1 MPLSSEL
8 ISQFVKVTKDEKRDK
23 QENTVYGTVVNYG
36 GSKYVRLD
44 GSELL
49 TPVTMTVDAEA
60 GERVTVRLKNHTATV
75 TGNITSPAARVET
88 VKVVVDSVTGMEEI
102 IAETVTAEVLDVE
115 RARITALEADNL
127 TIHDKVNANKADIEV
142 LKAGI
147 VDVDYLDADYAQFK
161 TMTAEN
167 FSAVNADIESLETR
181 KLDATAASST
191 YATITNLEASN
202 ALINELQ
209 TNKLSATDIEG
220 LYANI
225 DFSNISK
232 ATMASFYANSGLI
245 QNAIIGEATISG
257 RLMGVS
263 ISGDLIEAG
272 TIIADKLVV
281 QGEDGLYYALNTDG
295 VTVEANQTSYNSLN
309 GNIILAHSITASK
322 IMVDDL
328 VSFGATIGGFKITSS
343 SIYSGVKESVSN
355 TTRGIYFDNS
365 GQAAFGNST
374 NYIKFYENS
383 EGSYKLDISADSIL
397 FNNSGTMQSVSS
409 AITRIETIASEAK
422 SMSSVAR
429 VTANDAKTVANNVKT
444 DVASLTI
451 RVEEAESNI
460 QAVSKL
466 IKDLDNRVKVLEIGG

>member
-23 QENTVYGTVVNYG
+23 KETTVYGTVVNYNN
-36 GSKYVRLD
+36 SKYVRLD

-49 TPVTMTVDAEA
+49 TPATMTVDAEA

-75 TGNITSPAARVET
+75 TGNITSPSARVET
-88 VKVVVDSVTGMEEI
+88 VKIIVDNVTGIEEI
-102 IAETVTAEVLDVE
+102 IADTVTSETLNIE
-115 RARITALEADNL
+115 RARITALEADNV
-127 TIHDKVNANKADIEV
+127 TIHDEINANKADIEI
-142 LKAGI
+142 LKSGL

-191 YATITNLEASN
+191 YATITNLEAAN

-232 ATMASFYANSGLI
+232 ATMSSFYVNSGLI
-245 QNAIIGEATISG
+245 QNAVIGEATISG

-263 ISGDLIEAG
+263 ISGDLIEEG
-272 TIIADKLVV
+272 TIIAQKLVV
-281 QGEDGLYYALNTDG
+281 QGEDGLFYSLNTDG
-295 VTVEANQTSYNSLN
+295 MTVEANQTSYNSLN
-309 GNIILAHSITASK
+309 GNIILANSITASK
-322 IMVDDL
+322 ITVEDL
-328 VSFGATIGGFKITSS
+328 VAFGATIGGFKITDNSL
-343 SIYSGVKESVSN
+343 YSGVKDNVVN
-355 TTRGIYFDNS
+355 TTRGIYLDNI
-365 GQAAFGNST
+365 GQASFGDSN

-383 EGSYKLDISADSIL
+383 DGDYVLDISANSIS
-397 FNNSGTMQSVSS
+397 FNNSGTMQSISS
-409 AITRIETIASEAK
+409 VITKIETTASEAK

-429 VTANDAKTVANNVKT
+429 VTANDAKTTANEAKT
-444 DVASLTI
+444 LVNTAL
-451 RVEEAESNI
+451 NLI
-460 QAVSKL
+460 Q
-466 IKDLDNRVKVLEIGG
+466 DLDNRVKALEMGG

>member
-23 QENTVYGTVVNYG
+23 KETTVYGTVVNYNN
-36 GSKYVRLD
+36 SKYVRLD

-49 TPVTMTVDAEA
+49 TPATMTVDAEA

-75 TGNITSPAARVET
+75 TGNITSPSARVET
-88 VKVVVDSVTGMEEI
+88 VKIIVDNVTGIEEI
-102 IAETVTAEVLDVE
+102 IADTVTSETLNIE
-115 RARITALEADNL
+115 RARITALEADNV
-127 TIHDKVNANKADIEV
+127 TIHDEINANKADIEI
-142 LKAGI
+142 LKSGL

-191 YATITNLEASN
+191 YATITNLEAAN

-232 ATMASFYANSGLI
+232 ATMSSFYVNSGLI
-245 QNAIIGEATISG
+245 QNAVIGEATISG

-263 ISGDLIEAG
+263 ISGDLIEEG
-272 TIIADKLVV
+272 TIIAQKLVV
-281 QGEDGLYYALNTDG
+281 QGEDGLFYSLNTDG
-295 VTVEANQTSYNSLN
+295 MTVEANQTSYNSLN
-309 GNIILAHSITASK
+309 GNIILANSITASK
-322 IMVDDL
+322 ITVEDL
-328 VSFGATIGGFKITSS
+328 VSFGATIGGFKITDNSL
-343 SIYSGVKESVSN
+343 YSGVKENIAN
-355 TTRGIYFDNS
+355 TTRGIYLDNI
-365 GQAAFGNST
+365 GQASFGDSN

-383 EGSYKLDISADSIL
+383 NGDYVLDIFADSIS
-397 FNNSGTMQSVSS
+397 FNNSGTMQSISS
-409 AITRIETIASEAK
+409 VITKIETTANEAK

-429 VTANDAKTVANNVKT
+429 VTANDAKTTANEAKT
-444 DVASLTI
+444 ATNTAL
-451 RVEEAESNI
+451 NLI
-460 QAVSKL
+460 Q
-466 IKDLDNRVKVLEIGG
+466 DLDNRVKALEMGG

>member
-23 QENTVYGTVVNYG
+23 KETTVYGTVVNYNN
-36 GSKYVRLD
+36 SKYVRLD
-44 GSELL
+44 GSEFL
-49 TPVTMTVDAEA
+49 TPATMTVDAEA

-75 TGNITSPAARVET
+75 TGNITSPSARVET
-88 VKVVVDSVTGMEEI
+88 VKVIVDNVTGIEEI
-102 IAETVTAEVLDVE
+102 IADTVTSETLNVE
-115 RARITALEADNL
+115 RSRITALEADNV
-127 TIHDKVNANKADIEV
+127 TIHDEINANKADIEI
-142 LKAGI
+142 LKSGL

-191 YATITNLEASN
+191 YATITNLEAAN

-232 ATMASFYANSGLI
+232 ATMSSFYVNSGLI
-245 QNAIIGEATISG
+245 QNAVIGEATISG

-263 ISGDLIEAG
+263 ISGDLIEEG
-272 TIIADKLVV
+272 TIIAQKLVV
-281 QGEDGLYYALNTDG
+281 QGEDGLFYSLNTDG
-295 VTVEANQTSYNSLN
+295 MTVEANQTSYNSLN
-309 GNIILAHSITASK
+309 GNIILANSITASK
-322 IMVDDL
+322 ITVEDL
-328 VSFGATIGGFKITSS
+328 VAFGATIGGFKITDNSL
-343 SIYSGVKESVSN
+343 YSGAKDNVIN
-355 TTRGIYFDNS
+355 TTRGIYLDNI
-365 GQAAFGNST
+365 GQASFGDSN

-383 EGSYKLDISADSIL
+383 NGDYVLDISADSIS
-397 FNNSGTMQSVSS
+397 FNNSGTIQSISS
-409 AITRIETIASEAK
+409 VITKIETTANEAK

-429 VTANDAKTVANNVKT
+429 VTANDAKTTANEAKT
-444 DVASLTI
+444 LANTAL
-451 RVEEAESNI
+451 NLI
-460 QAVSKL
+460 Q
-466 IKDLDNRVKVLEIGG
+466 DLDNRVKALEMGG

>member
-23 QENTVYGTVVNYG
+23 KETTVYGTVVNYNN
-36 GSKYVRLD
+36 SKCVRLD

-49 TPVTMTVDAEA
+49 TPATMTVDAEA

-75 TGNITSPAARVET
+75 TGNITSPSARVET
-88 VKVVVDSVTGMEEI
+88 VKVIVDNVTGIEEI
-102 IAETVTAEVLDVE
+102 IADTVTSETLNIE
-115 RARITALEADNL
+115 RARITALEADNV
-127 TIHDKVNANKADIEV
+127 TIHDKINANKADIEI
-142 LKAGI
+142 LKSGL

-191 YATITNLEASN
+191 YATITNLEAAN

-232 ATMASFYANSGLI
+232 ATMSSFYVNSGLI
-245 QNAIIGEATISG
+245 QNAVIGEATISG

-263 ISGDLIEAG
+263 ISGDLIEEG
-272 TIIADKLVV
+272 TIIAQKLVV
-281 QGEDGLYYALNTDG
+281 QGEDGLFYSLNTDG
-295 VTVEANQTSYNSLN
+295 MTVEANQTSYNSLN
-309 GNIILAHSITASK
+309 GNIILANSITASK
-322 IMVDDL
+322 ITVEDL
-328 VSFGATIGGFKITSS
+328 VSFGATIGGFKITDNSL
-343 SIYSGVKESVSN
+343 YSGVKDNVVN
-355 TTRGIYFDNS
+355 TTRGIYLDNI
-365 GQAAFGNST
+365 GQASFGDSN

-383 EGSYKLDISADSIL
+383 NGDYVLDISADSIS
-397 FNNSGTMQSVSS
+397 FNNSGTMQSISS
-409 AITRIETIASEAK
+409 VITKIETTANEAK

-429 VTANDAKTVANNVKT
+429 VTANDAKTTASEAKT
-444 DVASLTI
+444 IGNTAL
-451 RVEEAESNI
+451 NLI
-460 QAVSKL
+460 Q
-466 IKDLDNRVKVLEIGG
+466 DLDNRVKALEMGG

>member
-23 QENTVYGTVVNYG
+23 KETTVYGTVVNYNN
-36 GSKYVRLD
+36 SKYVRLD

-49 TPVTMTVDAEA
+49 TPATMTVDAEA

-75 TGNITSPAARVET
+75 TGNITSPSARVET
-88 VKVVVDSVTGMEEI
+88 VKVIVDNVTGIEEI
-102 IAETVTAEVLDVE
+102 IADTVTSETLNVE
-115 RARITALEADNL
+115 RSRITALEADNV
-127 TIHDKVNANKADIEV
+127 TIHDEINANKADIEI
-142 LKAGI
+142 LKSGL

-191 YATITNLEASN
+191 YATITNLEAAN

-232 ATMASFYANSGLI
+232 ATMSSFYVNSGLI
-245 QNAIIGEATISG
+245 QNAVIGEATISG

-263 ISGDLIEAG
+263 ISGDLIEEG
-272 TIIADKLVV
+272 TIIAQKLVV
-281 QGEDGLYYALNTDG
+281 QGEDGLFYSLNTDG
-295 VTVEANQTSYNSLN
+295 MTVEANQTSYNSLN
-309 GNIILAHSITASK
+309 GNIILANSITASK
-322 IMVDDL
+322 ITVEDL
-328 VSFGATIGGFKITSS
+328 VAFGATIGGFKITDNSL
-343 SIYSGVKESVSN
+343 YSGAKDNVIN
-355 TTRGIYFDNS
+355 TTRGIYLDNI
-365 GQAAFGNST
+365 GQASFGDSN

-383 EGSYKLDISADSIL
+383 NGDYVLDISADSIS
-397 FNNSGTMQSVSS
+397 FNNSGTIQSISS
-409 AITRIETIASEAK
+409 VITKIETTANEAK

-429 VTANDAKTVANNVKT
+429 VTANDAKTTANEAKT
-444 DVASLTI
+444 LANTAL
-451 RVEEAESNI
+451 NLI
-460 QAVSKL
+460 Q
-466 IKDLDNRVKVLEIGG
+466 DLDNRVKALEMGG

>member
-23 QENTVYGTVVNYG
+23 KETTVYGTVVNYNN
-36 GSKYVRLD
+36 SKYVRLD

-49 TPVTMTVDAEA
+49 TPATMTVDAEA

-75 TGNITSPAARVET
+75 TGNITSPSARVET
-88 VKVVVDSVTGMEEI
+88 VKVIVDNVTGIEEI
-102 IAETVTAEVLDVE
+102 IAGTVTSETLNIE
-115 RARITALEADNL
+115 RARITALEADNV
-127 TIHDKVNANKADIEV
+127 TIHDEINANKADIEI
-142 LKAGI
+142 LKSGL

-191 YATITNLEASN
+191 YATITNLEAAN

-232 ATMASFYANSGLI
+232 ATMSSFYVNSGLI
-245 QNAIIGEATISG
+245 QNAVIGEATISG

-263 ISGDLIEAG
+263 ISGDLIEEG
-272 TIIADKLVV
+272 TIIAQKLVV
-281 QGEDGLYYALNTDG
+281 QGEDGLFYSLNTDG
-295 VTVEANQTSYNSLN
+295 MTVEANQTSYNSLN
-309 GNIILAHSITASK
+309 GNIILANSITASK
-322 IMVDDL
+322 ITVEDL
-328 VSFGATIGGFKITSS
+328 VAFGATIGGFKITDNSL
-343 SIYSGVKESVSN
+343 YSGVKENVAN
-355 TTRGIYFDNS
+355 TTRGIYLDNI
-365 GQAAFGNST
+365 GQASFGDSN

-383 EGSYKLDISADSIL
+383 DGDYVLDISANSIS
-397 FNNSGTMQSVSS
+397 FNNSGTMQSISS
-409 AITRIETIASEAK
+409 VITKIETTANEAK

-429 VTANDAKTVANNVKT
+429 VTANDAKTTANEAKT
-444 DVASLTI
+444 LANTAL
-451 RVEEAESNI
+451 NLI
-460 QAVSKL
+460 Q
-466 IKDLDNRVKVLEIGG
+466 DLDNRVKALEMGG

>member
-23 QENTVYGTVVNYG
+23 KETTVYGTVVNYNN
-36 GSKYVRLD
+36 SKYVRLD

-49 TPVTMTVDAEA
+49 TPATMTVDAEA

-75 TGNITSPAARVET
+75 TGNITSPSARVET
-88 VKVVVDSVTGMEEI
+88 VKVIVDNVTGIEEI
-102 IAETVTAEVLDVE
+102 IADTVTSETLNIE
-115 RARITALEADNL
+115 RARITALEADNV
-127 TIHDKVNANKADIEV
+127 TIHDEINANKADIEI
-142 LKAGI
+142 LKSGL

-191 YATITNLEASN
+191 YATITNLEAAN

-232 ATMASFYANSGLI
+232 ATMSSFYVNSGLI
-245 QNAIIGEATISG
+245 QNAVIGEATISG

-263 ISGDLIEAG
+263 ISGDLIEEG
-272 TIIADKLVV
+272 TIIAQKLVV
-281 QGEDGLYYALNTDG
+281 QGEDGLFYSLNTDG
-295 VTVEANQTSYNSLN
+295 MTVEANQTSYNSLN
-309 GNIILAHSITASK
+309 GNIILANSITASK
-322 IMVDDL
+322 ITVEDL
-328 VSFGATIGGFKITSS
+328 VSFGATIGGFKITDNSL
-343 SIYSGVKESVSN
+343 YSGVKENVAN
-355 TTRGIYFDNS
+355 TTRGIYLDNI
-365 GQAAFGNST
+365 GQASFGDSN

-383 EGSYKLDISADSIL
+383 NGDYVLDISADSIS
-397 FNNSGTMQSVSS
+397 FNNSGTMQSISS
-409 AITRIETIASEAK
+409 VITKIETTANEAK

-429 VTANDAKTVANNVKT
+429 VTANDAKTTANEAKT
-444 DVASLTI
+444 LANTAL
-451 RVEEAESNI
+451 NLI
-460 QAVSKL
+460 Q
-466 IKDLDNRVKVLEIGG
+466 DLDNRVKALEMGG

>member
-23 QENTVYGTVVNYG
+23 KETTVYGTVVNYNN
-36 GSKYVRLD
+36 SKYVRLD

-49 TPVTMTVDAEA
+49 TPATMTVDAEA

-75 TGNITSPAARVET
+75 TGNITSPSARVET
-88 VKVVVDSVTGMEEI
+88 VKIIVDNVTGIEEI
-102 IAETVTAEVLDVE
+102 IADTVTSETLNIE
-115 RARITALEADNL
+115 RARITALEADNV
-127 TIHDKVNANKADIEV
+127 TIHDKINANKADIEI
-142 LKAGI
+142 LKSGL

-191 YATITNLEASN
+191 YATITNLEAAN

-232 ATMASFYANSGLI
+232 ATMSSFYVNSGLI
-245 QNAIIGEATISG
+245 QNAVIGEATISG

-263 ISGDLIEAG
+263 ISGDLIEEG
-272 TIIADKLVV
+272 TIIAQKLVV
-281 QGEDGLYYALNTDG
+281 QGEDGLFYSLNTDG
-295 VTVEANQTSYNSLN
+295 MTVEANQTSYNSLN
-309 GNIILAHSITASK
+309 GNIILANSITASK
-322 IMVDDL
+322 ITVEDL
-328 VSFGATIGGFKITSS
+328 VAFGATIGGFKITDNSL
-343 SIYSGVKESVSN
+343 YSGVKDNVVN
-355 TTRGIYFDNS
+355 TTRGIYLDNI
-365 GQAAFGNST
+365 GQASFGDSN

-383 EGSYKLDISADSIL
+383 DGNYVLDISANSIS
-397 FNNSGTMQSVSS
+397 FNNSGTIQSISS
-409 AITRIETIASEAK
+409 VITKIETTASEAK

-429 VTANDAKTVANNVKT
+429 VTANDAKTVANTASSNVEN
-444 DVASLTI
+444 L
-451 RVEEAESNI
+451 SNLI
-460 QAVSKL
+460 Q
-466 IKDLDNRVKVLEIGG
+466 DLDNRVKALEMGG

>member
-23 QENTVYGTVVNYG
+23 KETTVYGTVVNYNN
-36 GSKYVRLD
+36 SKYVRLD

-49 TPVTMTVDAEA
+49 TPATMTVDAEA

-75 TGNITSPAARVET
+75 TGNITSPSARVET
-88 VKVVVDSVTGMEEI
+88 VKVIVDNVTGIEEI
-102 IAETVTAEVLDVE
+102 IADTVTSETLNIE
-115 RARITALEADNL
+115 RARITALEADNV
-127 TIHDKVNANKADIEV
+127 TIHDEINANKADIEI
-142 LKAGI
+142 LKSGL

-191 YATITNLEASN
+191 YATITNLEAAN

-232 ATMASFYANSGLI
+232 ATMSSFYVNSGLI
-245 QNAIIGEATISG
+245 QNAVIGEATISG

-263 ISGDLIEAG
+263 ISGDLIEEG
-272 TIIADKLVV
+272 TIIAQKLVV
-281 QGEDGLYYALNTDG
+281 QGEDGLFYALNADG
-295 VTVEANQTSYNSLN
+295 MDIEANQTSYNSLN
-309 GNIILAHSITASK
+309 GNIILANSITASK
-322 IMVDDL
+322 ITVEDL
-328 VSFGATIGGFKITSS
+328 VSFGATIGGFKITDNSL
-343 SIYSGVKESVSN
+343 YSGVKENIAN
-355 TTRGIYFDNS
+355 TTRGIYLDNI
-365 GQAAFGNST
+365 GQASFGDSN

-383 EGSYKLDISADSIL
+383 NRDYVFDISAESIS
-397 FNNSGTMQSVSS
+397 FNNSGTMQSISS
-409 AITRIETIASEAK
+409 VITKIETTANEAK

-429 VTANDAKTVANNVKT
+429 VTANDAKTIANEAKT
-444 DVASLTI
+444 LANTAL
-451 RVEEAESNI
+451 N
-460 QAVSKL
+460 L
-466 IKDLDNRVKVLEIGG
+466 IKDLDNRVKALEMGG